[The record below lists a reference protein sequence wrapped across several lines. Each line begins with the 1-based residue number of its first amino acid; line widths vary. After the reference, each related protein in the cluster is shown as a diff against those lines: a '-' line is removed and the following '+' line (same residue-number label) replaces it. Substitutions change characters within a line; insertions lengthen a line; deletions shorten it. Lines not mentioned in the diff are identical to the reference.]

1 MLGRW
6 VCKGVTGGEA
16 MSGVAMQPRFVLIGA
31 GNVGLPLVAML
42 SRDINLLCIDLS
54 EESLAQ
60 VRQQRGSSGVV
71 TIRGDATSRLVLE
84 EAGIGEAD
92 TVVIATTSE
101 RVNVEVARLIAAHF
115 RVQRVIALGI
125 THKGIAELEKY
136 GAEVESIFAVSATGL
151 RNRLELKTKTVHG
164 IGVGKNEI
172 LEVEVHPH
180 SRLTNKP
187 LASLRPRR
195 WRVGLIYREGNIIV
209 PSGETTL
216 KPRDRVIILGDPQA
230 LVTIAE
236 ILSFRFEAF
245 PLEYGDTF
253 VIFLR
258 GQEGE
263 AYLEEAGYLLKTF
276 PLTRTLIIHTP
287 AAASLAER
295 LRSATDDGGMTVER
309 FESVL
314 APSEAFATSL
324 KRFSCRPGLAMLPHP
339 GAIGSFFSFV
349 SERAEKHLLL
359 DLVREAGCPLL
370 LARGTFPYSRTA
382 VPGVSDSTLQHTLES
397 ALEISSTLAFTVT
410 ALFPTLLSY
419 IATEEEVR
427 EFERM
432 KKTVPDLGL
441 LYKQNIATRMVAGNP
456 IHALAAALK
465 EHDLLVAST
474 AEWQLSGFFRRV
486 FRPDVGWHLVRRSP
500 VSTLL
505 IPGTETA
512 I

>member
-1 MLGRW
+1 
-6 VCKGVTGGEA
+6 
-16 MSGVAMQPRFVLIGA
+16 MQPRFVLVGV
-31 GNVGLPLVAML
+31 GNVGLPLVSML
-42 SRDINLLCIDLS
+42 SRDVLLVCIDQN
-54 EESLAQ
+54 EENLAL
-60 VRQQRGSSGVV
+60 VRQQRGNSAV

-84 EAGIGEAD
+84 EAAIGEAD
-92 TVVIATTSE
+92 TVVISTTVE

-125 THKGIAELEKY
+125 TQRGIAELEKY

-172 LEVEVHPH
+172 LEVEVHPY

-187 LASLRPRR
+187 LAYLRPRR

-209 PSGETTL
+209 PTGETTL

-253 VIFLR
+253 FVFLQGR
-258 GQEGE
+258 ENQ
-263 AYLEEAGYLLKTF
+263 AYLDEAAYLLKAF
-276 PLTRTLIIHTP
+276 PLARTIIVHQP
-287 AAASLAER
+287 AAAALAER
-295 LRSATDDGGMTVER
+295 LQGAVSGATKAET

-314 APSEAFATSL
+314 VPADALATSL
-324 KRFSCRPGLAMLPHP
+324 KRFSCRPGLVMLAHP
-339 GAIGSFFSFV
+339 GTIGSFFSFV
-349 SERAEKHLLL
+349 SERAEKELMLAL
-359 DLVREAGCPLL
+359 TREAGCPVL
-370 LARGTFPYSRTA
+370 LARGTFPYNRAA
-382 VPGVSDSTLQHTLES
+382 VPCISDSSLQHALET
-397 ALEISSTLAFTVT
+397 ALEISSTLPFEVT
-410 ALFPTLLSY
+410 ALFPTLLPY
-419 IATEEEVR
+419 IATEDEVA
-427 EFERM
+427 EIERM

-441 LYKQNIATRMVAGNP
+441 IYKQNIATRVAAGNP
-456 IHALAAALK
+456 IHALAAALR
-465 EHDLLVAST
+465 EYDLLVAST
-474 AEWQLSGFFRRV
+474 GEWRLTDFLRRV
-486 FRPDVGWHLVRRSP
+486 FRPDVSWHLVRRSP

-505 IPGTETA
+505 IPGAETT